1 MVDEKNQPL
10 PGVTVRLDSTTVG
23 CATDARGMFTL
34 ALPVA
39 SGKLI
44 FSFVG
49 FRMET
54 KAFKAGDELF
64 V

>member
-1 MVDEKNQPL
+1 
-10 PGVTVRLDSTTVG
+10 
-23 CATDARGMFTL
+23 MFTL

-54 KAFKAGDELF
+54 KAFKAGDELI
-64 V
+64 VKMKEETSDLDEVTVIAYGERNKRID